1 MQGKK
6 SIVVANAPMSFVQNI
21 IPKFLHSYLSKES
34 SNDLG
39 FLSLNTVLGMNHNHR
54 YYTG

>member
-21 IPKFLHSYLSKES
+21 IPKFLHSYLSKEFFKWS
-34 SNDLG
+34 W
-39 FLSLNTVLGMNHNHR
+39 FLICKYSTWNES
-54 YYTG
+54 